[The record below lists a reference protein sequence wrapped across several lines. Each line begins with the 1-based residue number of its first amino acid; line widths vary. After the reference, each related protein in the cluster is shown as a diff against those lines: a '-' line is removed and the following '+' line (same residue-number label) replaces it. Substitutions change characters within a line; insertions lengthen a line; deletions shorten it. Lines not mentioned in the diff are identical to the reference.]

1 VNKKNLINPFRLDSR
16 TAMKNATKKSWPP
29 REKVDQEGLC

>member
-1 VNKKNLINPFRLDSR
+1 
-16 TAMKNATKKSWPP
+16 MKNATKKSWPP